1 VDTVPVGKEIKRMN
15 LFATT
20 ETTKTLQSDG
30 AHGSA
35 TA

>member
-20 ETTKTLQSDG
+20 ETKTLQSDG